1 MLKKFMISL
10 VVFSTVACQSS
21 NTPKEEKFV
30 NPLFYRTMEPLS
42 RSNLFWELTLTPTK
56 MIEHNTK
63 TDTIVES
70 SCFLLENEEMS
81 ITLNCEDVYK
91 PPYRIKFVCTRI
103 PRQDKPHYNGGGY
116 VRCATAYEIKEKRG
130 QFRENFSSEVSYI
143 VPLD

>member
-1 MLKKFMISL
+1 MICYTIL
-10 VVFSTVACQSS
+10 STDA
-21 NTPKEEKFV
+21 
-30 NPLFYRTMEPLS
+30 
-42 RSNLFWELTLTPTK
+42 FWELTLTPTK

-91 PPYRIKFVCTRI
+91 PPYRIKLVCTRMPEI
-103 PRQDKPHYNGGGY
+103 DKPYYKGGY
-116 VRCATAYEIKEKRG
+116 VRCKTAYEDKDKKG
-130 QFRENFSSEVSYI
+130 QFREHFSSEDPYI